1 MSEQE
6 KKEQGI
12 VEAEG
17 TVTDASVKESKIRKW
32 IDSHPKAVKWAKRIG
47 VGTLWL
53 GSTALAYLVGANTKG
68 PEPSM
73 PALNEADT
81 DDDEELEEEPA
92 E

>member
-6 KKEQGI
+6 KKEAI
-12 VEAEG
+12 PTEG
-17 TVTDASVKESKIRKW
+17 TVTNAPDVKESKIRKW
-32 IDSHPKAVKWAKRIG
+32 IDGHPKTIKWAKRIG

-68 PEPSM
+68 PEPSV

-81 DDDEELEEEPA
+81 DDDEELEETPA

>member
-6 KKEQGI
+6 KKEAI
-12 VEAEG
+12 PTEG
-17 TVTDASVKESKIRKW
+17 TVTDAPDVKESKIRKW
-32 IDSHPKAVKWAKRIG
+32 IDSHPKTVKWAKRIG

-53 GSTALAYLVGANTKG
+53 GSTALAYLVGANAKG
-68 PEPSM
+68 TASPI

-81 DDDEELEEEPA
+81 DDDDESEEPA

>member
-6 KKEQGI
+6 KKEAI
-12 VEAEG
+12 PTEG
-17 TVTDASVKESKIRKW
+17 TVTDAPVKESKIRKW
-32 IDSHPKAVKWAKRIG
+32 IDSHPKTVKWVKRIG

-53 GSTALAYLVGANTKG
+53 GSTALAYLVGASTKG
-68 PEPSM
+68 PEPYI

-81 DDDEELEEEPA
+81 DDDEQEEEPA

>member
-6 KKEQGI
+6 KKEAI
-12 VEAEG
+12 PTEG
-17 TVTDASVKESKIRKW
+17 AVIDAPAKESKIRKW
-32 IDSHPKAVKWAKRIG
+32 IDSHPKTVKWAKRIG